1 MILQQSFH
9 SDSILN
15 QNQQNQIQL
24 RNIQNHLHC
33 QVNLILLLRSDFD
46 GLVDTQSLG
55 FQNWSSLLPDQASLY
70 AGQIEQNNN
79 WYYSNS
85 CYPTM
90 AGPPPPPTHS
100 GAAASSMYPADT
112 PYYNNQGVYEAT
124 YSSYAPYPQPVYPS
138 RKSILIFTTDFAQ
151 VLKISIQPPMVKVFK
166 FNGQQSF

>member
-1 MILQQSFH
+1 M
-9 SDSILN
+9 
-15 QNQQNQIQL
+15 
-24 RNIQNHLHC
+24 
-33 QVNLILLLRSDFD
+33 
-46 GLVDTQSLG
+46 GTKSLG

-138 RKSILIFTTDFAQ
+138 RKSILSFTAVFA
-151 VLKISIQPPMVKVFK
+151 
-166 FNGQQSF
+166 